1 MHPFAN
7 LPGSVLLLLLGLG
20 ALSDRSPT
28 HSLRGKRERLT
39 LKPKISSSCL

>member
-20 ALSDRSPT
+20 AFSDHSPT
-28 HSLRGKRERLT
+28 RTS
-39 LKPKISSSCL
+39 

>member
-20 ALSDRSPT
+20 TFSDRS
-28 HSLRGKRERLT
+28 LT
-39 LKPKISSSCL
+39 RTS